1 MQHIILREGEV
12 VTGVICV
19 EREISSCIILLFDP
33 NELNQLFT
41 IAKAQKVDGVKVIVP
56 TDLVDDLKSRDW
68 TLLENLRIMERK
80 K

>member
-1 MQHIILREGEV
+1 MQHIVLREGEV

-19 EREISSCIILLFDP
+19 EREIGSCIILLFDP
-33 NELNQLFT
+33 DELNQLFS

-56 TDLVDDLKSRDW
+56 VDLVEDLKSRDW
-68 TLLENLRIMERK
+68 TLLENMRVMERK